1 MMDDFAVKLGLA
13 VWFGILTSISPCPLA
28 TNIAAMSYIGRRVDD
43 PRKVLISGL
52 LYSIGRA
59 LVYMVIAGLLVAS
72 ILSAP
77 KISFWLQKYMIR
89 IMGPVLILTGMFLLG
104 LIGRGIQIGGVS
116 EAAAK
121 KTERLGVWGAGL
133 LGILFAL
140 SFCPTSAALFF
151 GSLLPLAVDTG
162 SGLLLPALYGL
173 GTALPVVF
181 FAFVI
186 ASGANRLGKAFEKVT
201 QLELWAR
208 RVTGGLFIGI
218 GIWFTLRY
226 IFKLF

>member
-1 MMDDFAVKLGLA
+1 
-13 VWFGILTSISPCPLA
+13 
-28 TNIAAMSYIGRRVDD
+28 
-43 PRKVLISGL
+43 
-52 LYSIGRA
+52 
-59 LVYMVIAGLLVAS
+59 
-72 ILSAP
+72 
-77 KISFWLQKYMIR
+77 
-89 IMGPVLILTGMFLLG
+89 
-104 LIGRGIQIGGVS
+104 
-116 EAAAK
+116 
-121 KTERLGVWGAGL
+121 LGVWGAGL

-218 GIWFTLRY
+218 GIWFTLRH